1 MITIMR
7 IIILMY
13 VFMRCRRAIGDDVN
27 EWDVAG
33 VGLSKRKQSR
43 DGRLIWACL
52 SKCKQVLSAAAERL
66 ICTCFTCRG
75 GSGRLMCAHFT
86 CPGGSGEGQRPTTYE
101 TGWVRSRRTS
111 RVRGGRVD
119 KGTGWQISLLSLCR
133 TRTCTRNP
141 CTLTFSDNRVSTL
154 YSTQSFSLTEK
165 KILFLYSRSL

>member
-52 SKCKQVLSAAAERL
+52 SKCKQVLPRAAKGL

-75 GSGRLMCAHFT
+75 GSGRLTCAHFT

-111 RVRGGRVD
+111 RVREGEGGQGNGVAD
-119 KGTGWQISLLSLCR
+119 LLTFLMPDANMHAESLYFNFFGQSGVYSILYSMDFWGLKKSISL
-133 TRTCTRNP
+133 
-141 CTLTFSDNRVSTL
+141 F
-154 YSTQSFSLTEK
+154 
-165 KILFLYSRSL
+165 LF